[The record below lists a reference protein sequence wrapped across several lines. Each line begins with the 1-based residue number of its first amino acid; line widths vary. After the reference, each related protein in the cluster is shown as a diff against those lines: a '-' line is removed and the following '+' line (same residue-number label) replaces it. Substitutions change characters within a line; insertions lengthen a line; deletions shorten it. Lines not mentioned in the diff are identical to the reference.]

1 MSSLKVLLSAVAALS
16 LAAPAIA
23 QDTLKIGIVNGYSGQ
38 FADPGAQLDAGI
50 VLWLAQHDNMIAG
63 KKVELIR
70 KDTGGIAP
78 DVAKRLAEEL
88 VVRDQVDVLVGGLL
102 TPNAMAVG
110 DVSAEA
116 EKFFVVMNA
125 TTPVVTTKSP
135 YMIRVSATS
144 NQINYT
150 FGQWVAGKGI
160 KNAYTMVTDYGPGLG
175 AGAGFK
181 AGFESG
187 GGTIVGEDKTPV
199 VNPDF
204 APFVQRVA
212 DAKPEALYVFVPGGT
227 QPPALGK
234 ALTERGVTPA
244 NTKIYAQGELTDD
257 AALAALGDAA
267 IGIVTVY
274 HYDVARDDPT
284 NNAFVEAYRAA
295 NNGRNPDVYSIG
307 AYDGMEALSLA
318 LEKTGGD
325 TSGPALVE
333 AAKGLEWQSPRG
345 MMSIDPET
353 REPVQTI
360 WIREVQMVDGK
371 PQNVI
376 IDQVDNAKNY

>member
-1 MSSLKVLLSAVAALS
+1 MSSLKVLLPAVAALS
-16 LAAPAIA
+16 LAAPAFA

-135 YMIRVSATS
+135 YMIRASATS

-160 KNAYTMVTDYGPGLG
+160 KNA
-175 AGAGFK
+175 
-181 AGFESG
+181 
-187 GGTIVGEDKTPV
+187 
-199 VNPDF
+199 
-204 APFVQRVA
+204 
-212 DAKPEALYVFVPGGT
+212 
-227 QPPALGK
+227 
-234 ALTERGVTPA
+234 
-244 NTKIYAQGELTDD
+244 
-257 AALAALGDAA
+257 
-267 IGIVTVY
+267 
-274 HYDVARDDPT
+274 
-284 NNAFVEAYRAA
+284 
-295 NNGRNPDVYSIG
+295 
-307 AYDGMEALSLA
+307 
-318 LEKTGGD
+318 
-325 TSGPALVE
+325 
-333 AAKGLEWQSPRG
+333 
-345 MMSIDPET
+345 
-353 REPVQTI
+353 
-360 WIREVQMVDGK
+360 
-371 PQNVI
+371 
-376 IDQVDNAKNY
+376 

>member
-1 MSSLKVLLSAVAALS
+1 
-16 LAAPAIA
+16 
-23 QDTLKIGIVNGYSGQ
+23 
-38 FADPGAQLDAGI
+38 
-50 VLWLAQHDNMIAG
+50 
-63 KKVELIR
+63 
-70 KDTGGIAP
+70 
-78 DVAKRLAEEL
+78 
-88 VVRDQVDVLVGGLL
+88 
-102 TPNAMAVG
+102 
-110 DVSAEA
+110 
-116 EKFFVVMNA
+116 MNA

-150 FGQWVAGKGI
+150 FGAWVAGKGI

-175 AGAGFK
+175 AAAGFK
-181 AGFESG
+181 AGFEAG

-199 VNPDF
+199 ANPDF
-204 APFVQRVA
+204 APFVQRIA

-234 ALTERGVTPA
+234 ALAERGVNPTT
-244 NTKIYAQGELTDD
+244 TKIYAQGELTDD
-257 AALAALGDAA
+257 AALAAMGDAA
-267 IGIVTVY
+267 VGIITVY

-284 NNAFVEAYRAA
+284 NKAFVAAYQAA
-295 NNGRNPDVYSIG
+295 NNGRNPDVDSIG
-307 AYDGMEALSLA
+307 GYDGMAALAMA
-318 LEKTGGD
+318 LEKSGGD
-325 TSGPALVE
+325 TSGQALVE
-333 AAKGLEWQSPRG
+333 AAKGLAWQSPRG
-345 MMSIDPET
+345 PMSIDPET